1 MPHLFCTSLLVLF
14 KTLTLECYII
24 FPITFIMVLI
34 PAGDQAQTAGVQAY
48 ISGSSGVRYQQMK
61 ENFNIVPSVC

>member
-1 MPHLFCTSLLVLF
+1 LL
-14 KTLTLECYII
+14 KTLTLEIYNIL
-24 FPITFIMVLI
+24 PMTFIIVLTA
-34 PAGDQAQTAGVQAY
+34 AGNQAQTAGVQAY